1 MYVNLQVVNIKEKI
15 EQLKEALRKPD
26 ERRRSLSVIEAE
38 KSMPKKEQIHARV
51 SGQL

>member
-1 MYVNLQVVNIKEKI
+1 LQVANINEKI
-15 EQLKEALRKPD
+15 EQLRKEALRKPD

-38 KSMPKKEQIHARV
+38 IDQLQAKKEEIHARV

>member
-1 MYVNLQVVNIKEKI
+1 LQVANINEKI
-15 EQLKEALRKPD
+15 EQLRKEALRKPD

-38 KSMPKKEQIHARV
+38 IDQLQSKKEEIHARV